1 MKTNEEKKSIN
12 FDLSQF
18 AKSAKDFA
26 ESNKNFKKENN
37 VTSSGREQKIYSKLA
52 IDAKRIE
59 RGKEVK
65 ESYSTEEQKPERK
78 KLRDDLISK
87 CKQIITLHENKS
99 KNLNNWLNDFGIF
112 YQNVYINHSFSWTD
126 CLLNNASDEKKQLVQ
141 KSLDIFKDYL
151 AKSK

>member
-1 MKTNEEKKSIN
+1 MKTNEEKKVIN

-59 RGKEVK
+59 RGKEIK
-65 ESYSTEEQKPERK
+65 ESYTTEEQKPERK

-87 CKQIITLHENKS
+87 CKQIVTLYENKS
-99 KNLNNWLNDFGIF
+99 KNLNNWLNDFGSF
-112 YQNVYINHSFSWTD
+112 YQNVYINHSFSWSD

>member
-18 AKSAKDFA
+18 TKSAKDFA

-59 RGKEVK
+59 RGKEIK
-65 ESYSTEEQKPERK
+65 ENYTTEEQKPERK
-78 KLRDDLISK
+78 KLRNDLISK
-87 CKQIITLHENKS
+87 CKQIVTLYENKS

-151 AKSK
+151 TKSK